1 MFLEQGICD
10 SQSLLNNNN
19 RGQVNNNGNNG
30 NNNNSNNNNSNN
42 NNNESSC
49 FGAATTKLIRS
60 LILVSI
66 LSGALVLTYNRCIGC
81 VILIAIFSAITMT
94 CVPLMPLV
102 FMVSAAVLILHA
114 IDYNSATIKVEV
126 PLQNVLYIPTWKD
139 VEQYVHVSPN
149 GIVPG

>member
-1 MFLEQGICD
+1 MFLEQGNCD
-10 SQSLLNNNN
+10 GQSTSNYNSNSRNNNN
-19 RGQVNNNGNNG
+19 G
-30 NNNNSNNNNSNN
+30 
-42 NNNESSC
+42 ETSC
-49 FGAATTKLIRS
+49 LGAATTKMVRS

-66 LSGALVLTYNRCIGC
+66 LSGALVLTYNKCIGC

-126 PLQNVLYIPTWKD
+126 PLQNVLYIPSWKD

-149 GIVPG
+149 GIVQG